1 MTPSDVDA
9 LKREMADLAKQR
21 YTERTPE
28 RQQVCALIE
37 KEGVLRAAG
46 TYAAVRRVAH
56 MTVPEGRMLSARRS
70 LATGRVSEREF
81 EAVLG
86 RDDSDHIN
94 IMLRGQV
101 AARAVC
107 RLAIGS
113 QAVGTGFLVAPG
125 LLVTNNHVIGSPED
139 ARRFVAEF
147 DYELDLDDQPRVP
160 IVRFSLEPDRV
171 FVTSDRR
178 ELDFTFVAVRQK
190 SLQGDRRIEEFGWI
204 PLDDRV
210 DKILTG
216 EPAVI
221 IQHPR
226 GEQKRVCIF
235 SAELVDKLEDHLHYT
250 TDTDG
255 GSSGSC
261 VFNRSWQLVAL
272 HHAAVESDQL
282 RHGQPRMVNEGI
294 RVSSILRALQTGERV
309 HPGVD
314 GDRIDDRE
322 AVLRAV
328 TDPAVIRDGRP
339 QLGEAERPATIAAD
353 DRTSAPR
360 VGPRTVLDE
369 ARGTV
374 IRRKPADHFE
384 GRSAEHF
391 GYKSGFLRG
400 HDIPMPALPD
410 ALDDDVTQTD
420 QGESILR
427 YTHYS
432 VILSASRR
440 MPIVTAVNIAGAR
453 SVRLGRKERDFEAAD
468 VWSYDPRVP
477 EEAQLGPEIYD
488 RTDFDYGHMVRR
500 EDPVWGDDNT
510 ARMANDDSFYMTN
523 CAPQHNAL
531 NTKTWQALEN
541 AILDSARASR
551 RNVSVFTGP
560 VLSPDDPYV
569 LDVQVPTAFW
579 KVVAYL
585 EAGELRAHG
594 FMQWQTDMV
603 SDMRVRP
610 EAFADGLARAE
621 QYQVPIRDI
630 ARITS
635 LDFGP
640 LLDADTFRPAGSQ
653 GRRRRLDESLIR
665 ELLPVAP
672 RRDDRDAQDAA
683 NSVMAVL
690 PSRAREVAPSSGSAR
705 DVVQAIRDLQATLAR
720 FLEHESANGKSS
732 TESEGSSERI
742 DDG

>member
-1 MTPSDVDA
+1 MNAGDVDA
-9 LKREMADLAKQR
+9 LKRELAELTKHR
-21 YTERTPE
+21 YVERTAE
-28 RQQVCALIE
+28 RRELCEKIE

-70 LATGRVSEREF
+70 RETGRVSEREF

-125 LLVTNNHVIGSPED
+125 LLVTNNHVIATPED
-139 ARRFVAEF
+139 AQRFVAEF

-160 IVRFSLEPDRV
+160 IVRFSLEPDRI

-178 ELDFTFVAVRQK
+178 DLDFTFVAVRPK
-190 SLQGDRRIEEFGWI
+190 SMQGHRRIDEFGWI

-235 SAELVDKLEDHLHYT
+235 SAELVDKLDDYLHYT

-282 RHGQPRMVNEGI
+282 HHGHPKMVNEGV
-294 RVSSILRALQTGERV
+294 RVSSILRALQTGDRV
-309 HPGVD
+309 HPGSD
-314 GDRIDDRE
+314 GDRVDDRE

-328 TDPAVIRDGRP
+328 TDPGVIRDGRP
-339 QLGEAERPATIAAD
+339 QLGPSPPIATKPTASPGHRPGRAVI
-353 DRTSAPR
+353 
-360 VGPRTVLDE
+360 DE

-374 IRRKPADHFE
+374 IRSKPPGHFDDRP
-384 GRSAEHF
+384 GEHF
-391 GYKSGFLRG
+391 GYKSGFLGG
-400 HDIPMPALPD
+400 HPVPMPALPD
-410 ALDDDVTQTD
+410 ALAEDLTQTD
-420 QGESILR
+420 DGETVLR

-432 VILSASRR
+432 VVMSASRLL
-440 MPIVTAVNIAGAR
+440 PIVTAVNINGAQ
-453 SVRLGRKERDFEAAD
+453 SVRLGRKERSFEAAD
-468 VWSYDPRVP
+468 VWSYDPRIA
-477 EEAQLGPEIYD
+477 EDAQLGPEVYD

-510 ARMANDDSFYMTN
+510 ARMANDDTFYMTN

-531 NTKTWQALEN
+531 NTKTWQTLEN

-551 RNVSVFTGP
+551 RKVSVFTGP
-560 VLSPDDPYV
+560 VLRPDDPFV

-579 KVVAYL
+579 KIVAYV
-585 EAGELRAHG
+585 EAGALRAHG
-594 FMQWQTDMV
+594 FMQWQTDLV

-610 EAFADGLARAE
+610 ESLADGLARAE
-621 QYQVPIRDI
+621 AYQVPIREI

-635 LDFGP
+635 LDFGV
-640 LLDADTFRPAGSQ
+640 LLDADTLRGTRGA

-665 ELLPVAP
+665 ELLPLDASHPVE
-672 RRDDRDAQDAA
+672 RDPQRAA
-683 NSVMAVL
+683 DSVIGVL
-690 PSRAREVAPSSGSAR
+690 PDRARRARASSAGAR
-705 DVVQAIRDLQATLAR
+705 DVVQAIRELQATLAR
-720 FLEHESANGKSS
+720 FLEHAPTN
-732 TESEGSSERI
+732 GSSSREGAALGEAL